1 MRLIVCLLLLV
12 GSSLTVSAQQTA
24 QTIQVNGITRN
35 YLRYFPVN
43 YQASENLPVVFVLH
57 GLGSNAQQMSQAGF
71 NQVADTARI
80 IIIYPDGKN
89 NGFGQAS
96 WNNDTGA
103 ASNADDL
110 GFFNKLIDKMILDH
124 NADST
129 SIYFSGFSMGGI
141 MSHHLACALNHR
153 IAAIGSMA
161 GTMPTSDIQNCQPS
175 YKTPVIH
182 LHGTSDGV
190 VPYDSNPLPTLSL
203 VPETMAFWRNVH
215 GCVSAADSI
224 RLPDTANDNI
234 TVDRFIYQS
243 CNPNGSVE
251 LWRLNGADHIYLYEP
266 ANDITEGKEI
276 WRFFRKWH
284 HPSPA
289 TVSVSSLESNKK
301 HSIFPNPSKGKI
313 IISSTSK
320 STGIVRDL
328 SGKQVARLDMK
339 TGDNEFDMDLPSG
352 IYFFTIQGITQKIII
367 DKNAQK

>member
-1 MRLIVCLLLLV
+1 MRTTFCLLLLV
-12 GSSLTVSAQQTA
+12 GFSLFASAQQTA
-24 QTIQVNGITRN
+24 QSIQVNGVTRN

-43 YQASENLPVVFVLH
+43 YQPSENLPVVFVLH
-57 GLGSNAQQMSQAGF
+57 GLGGNGQQMSQAGF
-71 NQVADTARI
+71 NQIADTARI
-80 IIIYPDGKN
+80 IVIYPDGKN
-89 NGFGQAS
+89 NSFGQTA

-103 ASNADDL
+103 ASTADDL
-110 GFFNKLIDKMILDH
+110 GFFNKLIDKMILEH
-124 NADST
+124 NADAT
-129 SIYFSGFSMGGI
+129 SIYFTGFSMGGI
-141 MSHHLACALNHR
+141 MSHHLACVLNHR

-161 GTMPTSDIQNCQPS
+161 GTMPTSDIQNCQPA

-266 ANDITEGKEI
+266 VNDITEGKEI
-276 WRFFRKWH
+276 WRFLRKWH
-284 HPSPA
+284 HTSPA
-289 TVSVSSLESNKK
+289 TADISSIESNSKL
-301 HSIFPNPSKGKI
+301 SIYPNPSKGKI
-313 IISSTSK
+313 RISSS
-320 STGIVRDL
+320 SQSSAVVREVN
-328 SGKQVARLDMK
+328 GKQVSTLEVK
-339 TGDNEFDMDLPSG
+339 EGENEFNLDLPSG
-352 IYFFTIQGITQKIII
+352 VYFITTQGVTQKIII
-367 DKNAQK
+367 EKNTQK